1 MRKRAALDKAAAS
14 LPKRRVPA
22 LSRRDGQAPRKPTL
36 QRIIVATLGILG
48 LILPAGFAVAFIL
61 FRNDMSQARSRLAS
75 IPTKLYKSRFG
86 DIEYRLAGEG
96 PTVLVSHGV
105 NGGLDHGMRLT
116 NPDQWSVLGAGYRFL
131 YVSRFGYLRS
141 ALPEQ
146 ATARLQAAAYK
157 ELLDHL
163 GIGQV
168 FVFGNSAGG
177 PSTMW
182 FAIDYAERTSGLIL
196 HSSAAPGP
204 DPATMPRLL
213 AKHDFLYW
221 AAVRAMPGMLLG
233 LLLPKSI
240 SSTLT
245 KREKDFLV
253 ENALMA
259 SLPISERSQ
268 GIGFD
273 NEVSTPSVN
282 DVPFERI
289 QVPTL
294 ILHATDASDAE
305 GGRKTAER
313 IPNSE
318 YIGLTGGH
326 FLLRQEE
333 AIQAA
338 TRQFMTKHSQGRR

>member
-1 MRKRAALDKAAAS
+1 
-14 LPKRRVPA
+14 
-22 LSRRDGQAPRKPTL
+22 
-36 QRIIVATLGILG
+36 VATLGILG
-48 LILPAGFAVAFIL
+48 LILPAGLAVAL
-61 FRNDMSQARSRLAS
+61 VVFRNDLSKARRRLAS

-86 DIEYRLAGEG
+86 DMEYQLAGEG

-116 NPDQWSVLGAGYRFL
+116 NPDQWAVLGAGYRFL

-141 ALPEQ
+141 ALPEH

-163 GIGQV
+163 GIDQV

-182 FAIDYAERTSGLIL
+182 FAIDYPERTSGLIL

-213 AKHDFLYW
+213 AEHDFLYW

-245 KREKDFLV
+245 DREKDFLV

-259 SLPISERSQ
+259 SLPISDRSQ

-282 DVPFERI
+282 DMPFERI

-294 ILHATDASDAE
+294 ILHASDASDAQ
-305 GGRKTAER
+305 GGREMAER

-318 YIGLTGGH
+318 YLGLTGGH

-338 TRQFMTKHSQGRR
+338 TRQFMTKHAHGRR